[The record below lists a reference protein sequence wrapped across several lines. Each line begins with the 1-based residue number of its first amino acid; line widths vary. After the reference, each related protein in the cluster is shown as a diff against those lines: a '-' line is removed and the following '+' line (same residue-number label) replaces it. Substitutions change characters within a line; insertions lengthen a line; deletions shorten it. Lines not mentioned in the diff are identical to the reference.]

1 VSNPIDSAGHA
12 GCFRCFHVWKPR
24 NPETARCPRCKSKL
38 WDVPKLEKV
47 RRGGGLGVPEVVG
60 PKLAEVRVSLA
71 KHKAGH
77 PRVFGSVGRGTAGPR
92 SDVDLLVEFEAGASL
107 FDQVA
112 LIDDLTQIL
121 RRKVDVTT
129 PAGLHWIIRPQVL
142 IEAVAL

>member
-1 VSNPIDSAGHA
+1 M
-12 GCFRCFHVWKPR
+12 
-24 NPETARCPRCKSKL
+24 
-38 WDVPKLEKV
+38 EKV